1 MRRCLCCI
9 LCCLPSGDGRS
20 GNGGRFQTVATDDYH
35 FAPEKRLDDQRRRD
49 GDDEHGNAVYQDEQE
64 KEVALYVG

>member
-1 MRRCLCCI
+1 MLFFGAVYLLAMVGLAMR
-9 LCCLPSGDGRS
+9 
-20 GNGGRFQTVATDDYH
+20 GRFQTVPTDDYH